1 LGAAVI
7 LRQGTTRRRPECAVL
22 TGDRSSAVSW
32 SVKDLPTKQFDQ
44 PLLPARHTPPCE
56 NPFMTLVNTQ
66 YAEAIAK
73 VGGYY
78 NFVTII
84 NRRLKELNNGQPP
97 MVMPPADKNY
107 DKIDLIVKEIEAGL
121 LIMKA

>member
-1 LGAAVI
+1 
-7 LRQGTTRRRPECAVL
+7 
-22 TGDRSSAVSW
+22 
-32 SVKDLPTKQFDQ
+32 
-44 PLLPARHTPPCE
+44 
-56 NPFMTLVNTQ
+56 MTLVNTQ

-97 MVMPPADKNY
+97 MVMPPTDKNY

-121 LIMKA
+121 LIMKGSA

>member
-1 LGAAVI
+1 
-7 LRQGTTRRRPECAVL
+7 
-22 TGDRSSAVSW
+22 
-32 SVKDLPTKQFDQ
+32 
-44 PLLPARHTPPCE
+44 
-56 NPFMTLVNTQ
+56 MTLANTQ

-84 NRRLKELNNGQPP
+84 NRRLKELNNGAPP
-97 MVMPPADKNY
+97 MVHPPVEKNF

-121 LIMKA
+121 LILKKA